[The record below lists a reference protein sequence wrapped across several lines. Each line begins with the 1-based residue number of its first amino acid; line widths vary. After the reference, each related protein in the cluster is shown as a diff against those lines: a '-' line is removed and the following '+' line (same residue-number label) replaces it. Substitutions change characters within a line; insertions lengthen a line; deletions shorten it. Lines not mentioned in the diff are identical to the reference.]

1 MVDRGA
7 MVEANDRWRTEGMA
21 LRLDRSVRTLTRCNH
36 VLFRARSEQELLQS
50 ICQILVETGDL
61 RLAWIGYCEDDADR
75 TVRPVASAGHD
86 LDLGRVKISWGSSEA
101 GRGPVGTAIRT
112 KKPCWR
118 GDPRTDR
125 ALLSAASDD
134 ITSGYPSCAAFP
146 LVADGGQQDVLE
158 LHGALTLHAPPD
170 DGFDE
175 REVEQYA
182 DLAKYVTYAVTRL
195 RSDLADEVIFDVT
208 ALRAREERRRAGAAL
223 RASEERWRSV
233 FESSGLGISLIDHN
247 FKYLEANAAFQ
258 AMLGYT
264 EEELQHLSPIDISTD
279 EEREECLTQLLQL
292 QQGKRRDYEVVTQY
306 RSKNGSSIIVD
317 NYISTI
323 PGKESNPPIFLVMSI
338 DITARRRAEDALR
351 ATQSELA
358 RASRLTTMGELAAS
372 IAHEVNQPLMAIV
385 TNAETCLRWL
395 ERDKPD
401 LDEARQAAERIVRN
415 GHRSADILRSIRGM
429 ARKSGPEMTQF
440 DINDAVRDVLALI
453 RGEMR
458 RHGVLLETELFPHLG
473 SIMGDRVQLQQVIL
487 NLIRNGIEAMSA
499 VTRRPRVLRVSSQ
512 TDELGNV
519 IIAVTDTGTGLD
531 PTKIDCVFDPFFTT
545 KPEGMGMGLSIC
557 RSIVE
562 AHGGRL
568 WASPNLP
575 HGSVFQFT
583 MPVMASSSR

>member
-1 MVDRGA
+1 MI
-7 MVEANDRWRTEGMA
+7 EANNIRRAEGMA
-21 LRLDRSVRTLTRCNH
+21 QRLDRSVRTLSRCNL

-61 RLAWIGYCEDDADR
+61 RVAWIGYCEDDADK

-86 LDLGRVKISWGSSEA
+86 IDLARVRISWGDNEA

-112 KKPCWR
+112 KKPCWGR
-118 GDPRTDR
+118 DPRTDH
-125 ALLSAASDD
+125 ALSSAASDD
-134 ITSGYPSCAAFP
+134 IISGYPACVAFP
-146 LVADGGQQDVLE
+146 LVADGGQQDLLE
-158 LHGALTLHAPPD
+158 LHGALTLHATSR

-175 REVEQYA
+175 GDIERYA
-182 DLAKYVTYAVTRL
+182 DLAKCVTYAVTRL
-195 RSDLADEVIFDVT
+195 RGNLADDVILDVT

-233 FESSGLGISLIDHN
+233 FASSSLGISLIDHN
-247 FKYLEANAAFQ
+247 FKYLETNAAFQ

-264 EEELQHLSPIDISTD
+264 QAELQDLSPVDISAD
-279 EEREECLTQLLQL
+279 EEREGCRTRLLQL
-292 QQGKRRDYEVVTQY
+292 QQAKRRDYEVVTQY
-306 RSKNGSSIIVD
+306 RSKKGNSIIVND
-317 NYISTI
+317 YVSTI
-323 PGKESNPPIFLVMSI
+323 PGKESDPSIFLVTSI

-395 ERDKPD
+395 ESDRPD

-415 GHRSADILRSIRGM
+415 GHRAADILRSIRGM
-429 ARKSGPEMTQF
+429 ARKSGPEMTLF

-458 RHGVLLETELFPHLG
+458 RHDVLLETELFPDLG

-499 VTRRPRVLRVSSQ
+499 LTLRPRVLRVSTQ
-512 TDELGNV
+512 TDEHGTV

-531 PTKIDCVFDPFFTT
+531 PAKVDCIYDPFFTT

-575 HGSVFQFT
+575 YGSVFRFT
-583 MPVMASSSR
+583 LPVMVDRSSACSCA

>member
-1 MVDRGA
+1 MI
-7 MVEANDRWRTEGMA
+7 EANNIRRAEGMA
-21 LRLDRSVRTLTRCNH
+21 QRLDRSVRTLSRCNL

-61 RLAWIGYCEDDADR
+61 HVAWIGYCEDDADK

-86 LDLGRVKISWGSSEA
+86 IDLARVRISWGDNEA

-112 KKPCWR
+112 KKPGWGR
-118 GDPRTDR
+118 DPRTDH
-125 ALLSAASDD
+125 ALSSAASDD
-134 ITSGYPSCAAFP
+134 IISGYPACVAFP
-146 LVADGGQQDVLE
+146 LVADGGQQDLLE
-158 LHGALTLHAPPD
+158 LHGALTLHATSG

-175 REVEQYA
+175 GDIERYA
-182 DLAKYVTYAVTRL
+182 DLAKCVTYAVTRL
-195 RSDLADEVIFDVT
+195 RGNLADDVILDVT

-233 FESSGLGISLIDHN
+233 FASSSLGISLIDHN
-247 FKYLEANAAFQ
+247 FKYLETNAAFQ

-264 EEELQHLSPIDISTD
+264 QGELQDLSPVDISAD
-279 EEREECLTQLLQL
+279 EEREGCRTRLLQL
-292 QQGKRRDYEVVTQY
+292 QQAKRRDYEVVTQY
-306 RSKNGSSIIVD
+306 RSKKGNSIIVND
-317 NYISTI
+317 YVSTI
-323 PGKESNPPIFLVMSI
+323 PGKESDPSIFLVTSI

-395 ERDKPD
+395 ESDRPD

-415 GHRSADILRSIRGM
+415 GHRAADILRSIRGM
-429 ARKSGPEMTQF
+429 ARKSGPEMTLF

-458 RHGVLLETELFPHLG
+458 RHDVLLETELFPDLG

-499 VTRRPRVLRVSSQ
+499 LTLRPRVLRVSSQ
-512 TDELGNV
+512 TDEHGNV

-531 PTKIDCVFDPFFTT
+531 PAKVDCIFDPFFTT

-575 HGSVFQFT
+575 YGSVFRFT
-583 MPVMASSSR
+583 LPVMVDSSSE

>member
-1 MVDRGA
+1 
-7 MVEANDRWRTEGMA
+7 MVEASDRGRAEVTA
-21 LRLDRSVRTLTRCNH
+21 QRLDRSARTLSRCNL

-61 RLAWIGYCEDDADR
+61 RLAWIGYCEDDADK

-86 LDLGRVKISWGSSEA
+86 LDLARVRTSWGDNEA
-101 GRGPVGTAIRT
+101 GQGPVGTAIRT

-118 GDPRTDR
+118 RDPLTDR
-125 ALLSAASDD
+125 GLLSAASDD
-134 ITSGYPSCAAFP
+134 ITSGYPSCVALP

-158 LHGALTLHAPPD
+158 LHGALTLHAIPD

-175 REVEQYA
+175 REIERYA
-182 DLAKYVTYAVTRL
+182 DFAKCVTYAVTRL
-195 RSDLADEVIFDVT
+195 RGNLADNVIFDVT
-208 ALRAREERRRAGAAL
+208 ALRAREERKRAGAAL

-233 FESSGLGISLIDHN
+233 FESSSLGISLIDHN
-247 FKYLEANAAFQ
+247 FKYLETNAAFQ

-264 EEELQHLSPIDISTD
+264 QEELQDLSPVDISTD
-279 EEREECLTQLLQL
+279 EEREECRTQLLQL
-292 QQGKRRDYEVVTQY
+292 RQGKRRNYEFVTQY
-306 RSKNGSSIIVD
+306 RSKKGSVIIVD

-338 DITARRRAEDALR
+338 DITARRRAEDPLR

-395 ERDKPD
+395 ESDRPD
-401 LDEARQAAERIVRN
+401 LDEAGQAAERIVRN
-415 GHRSADILRSIRGM
+415 GHRAADILRSIRGM
-429 ARKSGPEMTQF
+429 ARKSEPEMTQL

-453 RGEMR
+453 RGELR
-458 RHGVLLETELFPHLG
+458 RHDVLLETELFPDLG
-473 SIMGDRVQLQQVIL
+473 SIMGDRVQVQQVIL

-499 VTRRPRVLRVSSQ
+499 VMLRPRVLRVSSR

-531 PTKIDCVFDPFFTT
+531 PTKMECIFDAFFTT

-575 HGSVFQFT
+575 YGSVFRFAVPAT
-583 MPVMASSSR
+583 ANRSSPAAPVE

>member
-1 MVDRGA
+1 MI
-7 MVEANDRWRTEGMA
+7 EANNIRRAEGMA
-21 LRLDRSVRTLTRCNH
+21 QRLDRSVRTLSRCNL

-61 RLAWIGYCEDDADR
+61 RVAWIGYCEDDADK

-86 LDLGRVKISWGSSEA
+86 IDLARVRISWGDNEA

-112 KKPCWR
+112 KKPGWGR
-118 GDPRTDR
+118 DPRTDH
-125 ALLSAASDD
+125 ALSSAASDN
-134 ITSGYPSCAAFP
+134 IISGYPACVAFP
-146 LVADGGQQDVLE
+146 LVADGGQQDLLE
-158 LHGALTLHAPPD
+158 LHGALTLHATSG

-175 REVEQYA
+175 GDIERYA
-182 DLAKYVTYAVTRL
+182 DLAKCVTYAVTRL
-195 RSDLADEVIFDVT
+195 RGNLADDVILDVT

-233 FESSGLGISLIDHN
+233 FASSSLGISLIDHN
-247 FKYLEANAAFQ
+247 FKYLETNAAFQ

-264 EEELQHLSPIDISTD
+264 QAELQDLSPVDISAD
-279 EEREECLTQLLQL
+279 EEREGCRTRLLQL
-292 QQGKRRDYEVVTQY
+292 QQAKRRDYEVVTQY
-306 RSKNGSSIIVD
+306 RSKKGNSIIVND
-317 NYISTI
+317 YVSTI
-323 PGKESNPPIFLVMSI
+323 PGKESDPSIFLVTSI

-395 ERDKPD
+395 ESDRPD

-415 GHRSADILRSIRGM
+415 GHRAADILRSIRGM
-429 ARKSGPEMTQF
+429 ARKSGPEMTLF

-458 RHGVLLETELFPHLG
+458 RHDVLLETELFPDLG

-499 VTRRPRVLRVSSQ
+499 LTLRPRVLRVSTQ
-512 TDELGNV
+512 TDEHGTV

-531 PTKIDCVFDPFFTT
+531 PAKVDCIYDPFFTT

-575 HGSVFQFT
+575 YGSVFRFT
-583 MPVMASSSR
+583 LPVMVDRSSACSCA

>member
-1 MVDRGA
+1 MIK
-7 MVEANDRWRTEGMA
+7 ANNIRRAEGMA
-21 LRLDRSVRTLTRCNH
+21 QRLDRSVRTLSRCNL

-61 RLAWIGYCEDDADR
+61 RVAWIGYCEDDADK

-86 LDLGRVKISWGSSEA
+86 IDLARVRISWGDNEA

-112 KKPCWR
+112 KKPGWGR
-118 GDPRTDR
+118 DPRTDH
-125 ALLSAASDD
+125 ALSSAASDD
-134 ITSGYPSCAAFP
+134 ITSGYPACVAFP
-146 LVADGGQQDVLE
+146 LVADGGQQDLLE
-158 LHGALTLHAPPD
+158 LHGALTLHATSR

-175 REVEQYA
+175 GDIERYA
-182 DLAKYVTYAVTRL
+182 DLAKCVTYAVTRL
-195 RSDLADEVIFDVT
+195 RGNLADDVILDVT

-233 FESSGLGISLIDHN
+233 FASSSLGISLIDHN
-247 FKYLEANAAFQ
+247 FKYLETNAAFQ

-264 EEELQHLSPIDISTD
+264 QAELQDLSPVDISAD
-279 EEREECLTQLLQL
+279 EEREGCRTRLLQL
-292 QQGKRRDYEVVTQY
+292 QQAKRRDYEVVTQY
-306 RSKNGSSIIVD
+306 RSKKGNSIIVND
-317 NYISTI
+317 YVSTI
-323 PGKESNPPIFLVMSI
+323 PGKESDPSIFLVTSI

-395 ERDKPD
+395 ESDRPD

-415 GHRSADILRSIRGM
+415 GHRAADILRSIRGM
-429 ARKSGPEMTQF
+429 ARKSGPEMTLF

-458 RHGVLLETELFPHLG
+458 RHDVLLETELFPDLG

-499 VTRRPRVLRVSSQ
+499 LTLRPRVLRVSSQ
-512 TDELGNV
+512 TDEHGTV

-531 PTKIDCVFDPFFTT
+531 PAKADCIYDPFFTT

-575 HGSVFQFT
+575 YGSVFRCAVPAT
-583 MPVMASSSR
+583 ANRS